1 MTEPLVTIILTV
13 FRRTTY
19 LDEAIKSVLGQ
30 TCGDLEVIVTDD
42 SDSESIRNT
51 CATFQHDARL
61 RYRTNS
67 SVLGAP
73 LNIRAGLREAAG
85 DYVVILN
92 DDDVMEP
99 FMIET
104 LLPPLKA
111 DKDCVVSFGDHWII
125 DKNGKVAVT
134 ETERNTRRWGR
145 DQIPSGKIDNAFGL
159 ALRGGIPFV
168 MGTIFRRS
176 ACDEKWFV
184 PQVAGAY
191 DSWLA
196 LQLALQGGRFYFN
209 TARVFRYRVH
219 SASESA
225 RLAAEKASAQVFIFT
240 QLAYDS
246 RTRKERGFI
255 RRTLSHFL
263 FVLGRDRLYFGSRS
277 LAREAFLR
285 SLRYA
290 TSVRALIGTALT
302 FIPISMQR
310 PILRSWRSARGIR
323 EDLPSPD

>member
-1 MTEPLVTIILTV
+1 MAQPLVTIVLTV

-19 LDEAIKSVLGQ
+19 LNEAIKSALGQ

-42 SDSESIRNT
+42 SDSESICNT
-51 CATFQHDARL
+51 CAVFQHDSRL
-61 RYRTNS
+61 RYRANR

-73 LNIRAGLREAAG
+73 LNIRAALQEAAG

-99 FMIET
+99 FMVET
-104 LLPPLKA
+104 LLPPLTS

-125 DKNGKVAVT
+125 GADGNVSVT

-145 DQIPSGKIDNAFGL
+145 DHIPSGKIQNAFGL

-168 MGTIFRRS
+168 MGTVFRRS
-176 ACDEKWFV
+176 ACYEKWFIRE
-184 PQVAGAY
+184 VAGAY

-196 LQLALQGGRFYFN
+196 LQLALDGGAFYFN
-209 TARVFRYRVH
+209 PARVFRYRVH

-225 RLAAEKASAQVFIFT
+225 RLAAEKASAQVFIFA
-240 QLAYDS
+240 QLAHDS

-263 FVLGRDRLYFGSRS
+263 FVLGRDRLYFGSPS
-277 LAREAFLR
+277 SARRAFLS

-290 TSVRALIGTALT
+290 VSVRALTGTALT
-302 FIPISMQR
+302 FIPIWMQR
-310 PILRSWRSARGIR
+310 PILRSWRSARRIR
-323 EDLPSPD
+323 EDLPSSD